1 MKSKFIFW
9 SVFSI
14 GIMHAEKTNG
24 ENSFAKALSR
34 GLEHSKAKHITK
46 NSNESKSKPFD
57 VIAWT
62 DDLTDDET
70 G

>member
-9 SVFSI
+9 SVFTI
-14 GIMHAEKTNG
+14 GIIHG

-34 GLEHSKAKHITK
+34 GLEHSKADHITK

>member
-1 MKSKFIFW
+1 
-9 SVFSI
+9 
-14 GIMHAEKTNG
+14 MHAEKTNG

-34 GLEHSKAKHITK
+34 GLEHSKADHITK